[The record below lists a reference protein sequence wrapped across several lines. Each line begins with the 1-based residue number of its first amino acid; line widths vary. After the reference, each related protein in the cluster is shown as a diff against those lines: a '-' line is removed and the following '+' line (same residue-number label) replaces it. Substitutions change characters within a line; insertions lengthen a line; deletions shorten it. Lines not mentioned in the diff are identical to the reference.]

1 MIFFSPILSKTYF
14 CHSPGKSRNLSAV
27 YLDIAVWMHIHIS
40 DTIMTD
46 VREERF
52 LQQLDEKNYG
62 SESNFLSLGM
72 QIQKCSMHLYY
83 YLLIY
88 YSYDNVF

>member
-1 MIFFSPILSKTYF
+1 
-14 CHSPGKSRNLSAV
+14 
-27 YLDIAVWMHIHIS
+27 MHIRIS

-62 SESNFLSLGM
+62 SESNFLSLGV
-72 QIQKCSMHLYY
+72 QIWTCIYIIISLYIIHMIMCFD
-83 YLLIY
+83 LLQITEDLKY
-88 YSYDNVF
+88 